1 MRAFGRMR
9 SLSDFLLADTRA
21 SQMAEF
27 AVSLPLLVVFVVGIF
42 DFGEA
47 FNVKQKL
54 NGAAREGARF
64 ASSLPTNDLSAAG
77 TPNSVTAIRD
87 LVASYLTTARIN
99 HCGLDAKNA
108 TNAAPTWTYAASGN
122 GCAGTLTLTIERQYA
137 FQETVPNATANINVI
152 STRVTLSYPYP
163 WRFGRV
169 IKLVAPGAAYGGVT
183 QISTDA
189 VVPNMD

>member
-1 MRAFGRMR
+1 MRAFGRIR
-9 SLSDFLLADTRA
+9 FLSYFLFADVAA

-27 AVSLPLLVVFVVGIF
+27 AVCLPLLVVVVVGIF

-64 ASSLPTNDLSAAG
+64 ASTLPTNDLSDAG
-77 TPNSVTAIRD
+77 TPASVTAIRD
-87 LVASYLTTARIN
+87 LVASYLTNTRIN
-99 HCGLDAKNA
+99 NCGLGAQAA
-108 TNAAPTWTYAASGN
+108 TNAAPTWTYAPSGN

-137 FQETVPNATANINVI
+137 FQETVGTANINVI
-152 STRVTLSYPYP
+152 STHVTLSYPYR
-163 WRFGRV
+163 WRFSRV

-189 VVPNMD
+189 IVPNMD

>member
-9 SLSDFLLADTRA
+9 SPSHFLFTDIAA

-27 AVSLPLLVVFVVGIF
+27 AVCLPLLIVVVVGIF

-64 ASSLPTNDLSAAG
+64 ASSLPTNDLSDAG
-77 TPNSVTAIRD
+77 TPASVTAIRD
-87 LVASYLTTARIN
+87 LVASYLTNTRIN
-99 HCGLDAKNA
+99 NCGLGAQAA
-108 TNAAPTWTYAASGN
+108 TNAAPTWTYAPSGN

-137 FQETVPNATANINVI
+137 FQETVGTANINVI
-152 STRVTLSYPYP
+152 SSHVTLSYPYR
-163 WRFGRV
+163 WRFSRV

-189 VVPNMD
+189 IVPNLD

>member
-9 SLSDFLLADTRA
+9 SLSHFLFADIAA

-27 AVSLPLLVVFVVGIF
+27 AVCLPLLIVVVVGIF

-47 FNVKQKL
+47 FNVKKL

-77 TPNSVTAIRD
+77 TPASVTAIRD
-87 LVASYLTTARIN
+87 LVASYLTNTRIN
-99 HCGLDAKNA
+99 NCGLGAQAA
-108 TNAAPTWTYAASGN
+108 TNAAPTWTYAPSGN

-137 FQETVPNATANINVI
+137 FQETVGTANINVI
-152 STRVTLSYPYP
+152 STHVTLSYPYR
-163 WRFGRV
+163 WRFSRV

-189 VVPNMD
+189 IVPNMD

>member
-1 MRAFGRMR
+1 VRAFGRMR
-9 SLSDFLLADTRA
+9 FLSHFLLANIAA

-27 AVSLPLLVVFVVGIF
+27 AVCLPLLVVVVVGIF

-64 ASSLPTNDLSAAG
+64 ASSLPTNDLSDAG
-77 TPNSVTAIRD
+77 TPTSVTAIRD
-87 LVASYLTTARIN
+87 LVASYLTNTRIN
-99 HCGLDAKNA
+99 NCGLGAQAA
-108 TNAAPTWTYAASGN
+108 TNAAPTWTYAPSGN

-137 FQETVPNATANINVI
+137 FQETVGTANINVI
-152 STRVTLSYPYP
+152 STHVTLSYPYR
-163 WRFGRV
+163 WRFSRV

-189 VVPNMD
+189 IVPNMD